1 MPLLRIRA
9 SAVIPA
15 PAPVI
20 YSLISDYRQGHP
32 SILPAPY
39 FERLTVLEGGE
50 GAGTRIEC
58 TMRAF
63 GGRSTFRARVTEP
76 EPGRV
81 LVETDENTG
90 TATTFT
96 VDPLAEKSTRVTFE
110 TAYHARGIRGWIETL
125 LVPRYLAKVY
135 SAELRQLAQ
144 RAVERR

>member
-1 MPLLRIRA
+1 MPFLRITA

-32 SILPAPY
+32 SILPASY

-63 GGRSTFRARVTEP
+63 GGRSTFRARITEP

-81 LVETDENTG
+81 LVETHEDTG

-96 VDPLAEKSTRVTFE
+96 VGPVAERTTRVTIE
-110 TAYHARGIRGWIETL
+110 TVYRAQGIRGWIETL
-125 LVPRYLAKVY
+125 LVPRYLGKVY

-144 RAVERR
+144 RAIERR